1 MKIAAS
7 LLAVALLAAGCSG
20 GTDATTC
27 AEYAADLRQVIASTD
42 NADELQAFL
51 DDTESAV
58 ARLLIDS
65 RGSPDA
71 RLCADAVLEATFTIA
86 DRAFSQIGGN

>member
-1 MKIAAS
+1 MKGVAS
-7 LLAVALLAAGCSG
+7 LLAGALLAAGCSG

-27 AEYAADLRQVIASTD
+27 AEYAADLRQVIATTN

-58 ARLLIDS
+58 AKLIIDS

-71 RLCADAVLEATFTIA
+71 SLCSEAVLEATFTIA
-86 DRAFSQIGGN
+86 DREFSQIGN